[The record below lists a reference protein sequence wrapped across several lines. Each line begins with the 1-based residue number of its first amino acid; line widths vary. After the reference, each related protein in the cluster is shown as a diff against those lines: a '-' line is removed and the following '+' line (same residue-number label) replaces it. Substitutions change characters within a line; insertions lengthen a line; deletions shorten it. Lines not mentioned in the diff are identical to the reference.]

1 MNTEEND
8 IEAENDLRDSRLT
21 RILAH
26 YGKEHQRWK
35 LVEECGELLAELGRF
50 KNGDRTNVAD
60 LVHEMA
66 DVIVV
71 ARQLFDTGAEC
82 SPDVDTVLFL
92 KRAVVGLADFVTI
105 PASPRLA
112 EDRAKDM
119 EFYAF
124 ELARILGSETML
136 VEAIEMKTAR
146 QIERIEQEG
155 KE

>member
-1 MNTEEND
+1 MKMND
-8 IEAENDLRDSRLT
+8 PRLAQ
-21 RILAH
+21 ILEH
-26 YGKEHQRWK
+26 YGREHQRWK

-50 KNGDRTNVAD
+50 RTGDRSNVAD
-60 LVHEMA
+60 LIHEAA

-71 ARQLFDTGAEC
+71 ARQLFDTAGAEC
-82 SPDVDTVLFL
+82 SHDVDTVLFL

-124 ELARILGSETML
+124 ELARILGSEPML

-146 QIERIEQEG
+146 QIERIEQEL
-155 KE
+155 K